1 VNTKRIQKECKK
13 NAKRM
18 QKECKKNAKQMRKRK
33 VSGMEAVKKIL
44 KIKRYFPYP
53 NSKAEKKQ

>member
-1 VNTKRIQKECKK
+1 VNVKRIQKECKK

-18 QKECKKNAKQMRKRK
+18 QKRK
-33 VSGMEAVKKIL
+33 VSDMEAVKKIL

>member
-1 VNTKRIQKECKK
+1 V

-18 QKECKKNAKQMRKRK
+18 QKECKKNAKRMQKRK